1 MKSQPVHIIQDELY
15 FGISAGEARANGV
28 EVSEDVPDVAVLVPS
43 EIDDAEISSRDGDDG
58 QIIIDV
64 KMGARWSWVN
74 CSFEVTI

>member
-1 MKSQPVHIIQDELY
+1 MKKKLW

-28 EVSEDVPDVAVLVPS
+28 EVHEDVPDVAVLIPLEGDKGEVS
-43 EIDDAEISSRDGDDG
+43 TGLGEDDS
-58 QIIIDV
+58 IIVHI